1 MDDETGREPMTMISR
16 LPAFVL
22 ICFAA
27 LAHAQPVKL
36 KFATFS
42 PDTERLYNT
51 VKKPWVAAV
60 NKAAA
65 GAIEI
70 ELYPN
75 GALGRAPQQQAQM
88 VLDGVTD
95 IGFIVP
101 PFTPG
106 RFPDSEALELPGMF
120 SDLAE
125 GTRVYTRLLQNGTLK
140 DYGDYY
146 PVAMWSTPPFSLHSN
161 FPINS
166 IKDLKGKRVRGSG
179 VIQIESL
186 KALGAVTVGMPPTE
200 VPEALSRRTIDAS
213 TSQPAV
219 LYDFGLDRVTN
230 HHYFIRLGIV
240 PLAVVMNRK
249 LFEGLPKAGQ
259 DAIRKHDMDYI
270 NKLYIESMLEY
281 DSSLVQKLQ
290 GDAKRKVAFPDA
302 ADQKAAQAAFEPVI
316 KAWTAKSAR
325 NAEVYKALTAEL
337 EKERSRK

>member
-1 MDDETGREPMTMISR
+1 MRKILVGVLAC
-16 LPAFVL
+16 LP
-22 ICFAA
+22 IAA
-27 LAHAQPVKL
+27 AAQQPVKL

-60 NKAAA
+60 NKASG

-88 VLDGVTD
+88 VIDGVTD

-106 RFPDSEALELPGMF
+106 RFPDSEVLELPGMF
-120 SDLAE
+120 QDLAE
-125 GTRVYTRLLQNGTLK
+125 GTRVYTRLVQNGTLK

-146 PVAMWSTPPFSLHSN
+146 PIAMWSTPPFSLHSN
-161 FPINS
+161 FPIAS

-186 KALGAVTVGMPPTE
+186 KGLGAVTVGMPPTE
-200 VPEALSRRTIDAS
+200 VPEALS
-213 TSQPAV
+213 
-219 LYDFGLDRVTN
+219 
-230 HHYFIRLGIV
+230 

-249 LFEGLPKAGQ
+249 VFEGLPKAGQ
-259 DAIRKHDMDYI
+259 DAIRKYDMDYI
-270 NKLYIESMLEY
+270 NKLYIDSMLEY
-281 DSSLVQKLQ
+281 DSSLVKKLES
-290 GDAKRKVAFPDA
+290 DPKRKVVFPDA

-316 KAWTAKSAR
+316 KAWAAKSPRHAD
-325 NAEVYKALTAEL
+325 VYKALTTEL
-337 EKERSRK
+337 EKERTRK

>member
-1 MDDETGREPMTMISR
+1 MRKTMLALLAC
-16 LPAFVL
+16 LPIAV
-22 ICFAA
+22 A
-27 LAHAQPVKL
+27 AQPVKL
-36 KFATFS
+36 KMATFS

-51 VKKPWVAAV
+51 VKKPWAAAV
-60 NKAAA
+60 TKAAG

-88 VLDGVTD
+88 VNDGVTD

-106 RFPDSEALELPGMF
+106 RFPDTEVIELPGMF
-120 SDLAE
+120 QDLAE
-125 GTRVYTRLLQNGTLK
+125 ATRVYTALVRNGAIK

-146 PVAMWSTPPFSLHSN
+146 PIAMWGTPPFSLHSN

-219 LYDFGLDRVTN
+219 LYDFGLDRVTS
-230 HHYFIRLGIV
+230 HHYFIRLGVV
-240 PLAVVMNRK
+240 PLAIVMNK
-249 LFEGLPKAGQ
+249 KVFDGLPKAGQ
-259 DAIRKHDMDYI
+259 DAIRSHDMDYI
-270 NKLYIESMLEY
+270 NKLYLASMLEY
-281 DSSLVQKLQ
+281 DSSLVKKLQ
-290 GDAKRKVAFPDA
+290 GDPKRKVVYPDA

-316 KAWTAKSAR
+316 KAWTAKSPR
-325 NAEVYKALTAEL
+325 HAEVYKALTTEIA
-337 EKERSRK
+337 KERSTKK

>member
-1 MDDETGREPMTMISR
+1 VIRETLLAALVVCS
-16 LPAFVL
+16 
-22 ICFAA
+22 FAA
-27 LAHAQPVKL
+27 QAQQPVKL
-36 KFATFS
+36 KMATFS

-60 NKAAA
+60 NKAAG

-88 VLDGVTD
+88 VIDGVTD

-106 RFPDSEALELPGMF
+106 RFPDSEVLELPGVF
-120 SDLAE
+120 HDLAE
-125 GTRVYTRLLQNGTLK
+125 GTRVYTRLVQNGTLK
-140 DYGDYY
+140 DYGEYV
-146 PVAMWSTPPFSLHSN
+146 PIAMWSTPPFSLHSN

-219 LYDFGLDRVTN
+219 LYDFGLDRVTS

-240 PLAVVMNRK
+240 PLAIVMNK
-249 LFEGLPKAGQ
+249 KKFESLPKAGQ
-259 DAIRKHDMDYI
+259 DAIRKYDMDYI
-270 NKLYIESMLEY
+270 NKLYIDSMLEY
-281 DSSLVQKLQ
+281 DSSLVKKLES
-290 GDAKRKVAFPDA
+290 DPKRKVVFPDA
-302 ADQKAAQAAFEPVI
+302 ADQKAAQVAFEPVI
-316 KAWTAKSAR
+316 KAWTAKSPR
-325 NAEVYKALTAEL
+325 NAELYKALVSEI
-337 EKERSRK
+337 EKDRGGRK

>member
-1 MDDETGREPMTMISR
+1 MRTTMWA
-16 LPAFVL
+16 LLLAVPFT
-22 ICFAA
+22 AA
-27 LAHAQPVKL
+27 AQQPVKL
-36 KFATFS
+36 KMATFS

-60 NKAAA
+60 NKAAG

-88 VLDGVTD
+88 VINGVTD

-106 RFPDSEALELPGMF
+106 RFPDTEVIELPGMLQ
-120 SDLAE
+120 DLAE
-125 GTRVYTRLLQNGTLK
+125 GTRVYTRLVQNGTIK

-146 PVAMWSTPPFSLHSN
+146 PIAMWGTPPFSLHSN

-219 LYDFGLDRVTN
+219 LYDFGLDRVTS
-230 HHYFIRLGIV
+230 HHYFIRLGAV
-240 PLAVVMNRK
+240 PLAIVMNKRV
-249 LFEGLPKAGQ
+249 FDGLPKAGQ
-259 DAIRKHDMDYI
+259 DAIRKYDMDYI
-270 NKLYIESMLEY
+270 NKLYIDSMLEY
-281 DSSLVQKLQ
+281 DGSLVKKLES
-290 GDAKRKVAFPDA
+290 DPKRKVVFPDA

-316 KAWTAKSAR
+316 KAWTAKSPR
-325 NAEVYKALTAEL
+325 HAEVYKAMVAEID
-337 EKERSRK
+337 KERGSKK

>member
-1 MDDETGREPMTMISR
+1 MTKT
-16 LPAFVL
+16 LL
-22 ICFAA
+22 A
-27 LAHAQPVKL
+27 LALCIPVCAGAQPVKL
-36 KFATFS
+36 KMATFS

-51 VKKPWVAAV
+51 VKKPWAAAV
-60 NKAAA
+60 NKASG

-88 VLDGVTD
+88 VMDGVTD

-120 SDLAE
+120 QDLAE
-125 GTRVYTRLLQNGTLK
+125 GTRVYTRLVQNGTLK

-146 PVAMWSTPPFSLHSN
+146 PIAMWSTPPFSLHSN

-166 IKDLKGKRVRGSG
+166 IRDLKGKRVRGSG

-219 LYDFGLDRVTN
+219 LYDFGLDRVTS
-230 HHYFIRLGIV
+230 HHYFVRLGIV
-240 PLAVVMNRK
+240 PLAIVMNRK
-249 LFEGLPKAGQ
+249 VFESLPKAGQ
-259 DAIRKHDMDYI
+259 DAIRQHDMDYI
-270 NKLYIESMLEY
+270 NKLYIDSMLEY
-281 DSSLVQKLQ
+281 DASLVKKLQ
-290 GDAKRKVAFPDA
+290 ADPKRKVVFPDA

-316 KAWTAKSAR
+316 KAWAGKSPR
-325 NAEVYKALTAEL
+325 HAEVYKALTVEL
-337 EKERSRK
+337 EKERGKK

>member
-1 MDDETGREPMTMISR
+1 MRKI
-16 LPAFVL
+16 LA
-22 ICFAA
+22 AA
-27 LAHAQPVKL
+27 LLVVPFVAEAQQPVKL
-36 KFATFS
+36 KMATFS
-42 PDTERLYNT
+42 PDSERLFNT
-51 VKKPWVAAV
+51 VKKPWAAAV
-60 NKAAA
+60 NKAAG

-88 VLDGVTD
+88 VIDGVTD

-106 RFPDSEALELPGMF
+106 RFPDTEAIELPGMF
-120 SDLAE
+120 QDLAE
-125 GTRVYTRLLQNGTLK
+125 ATRVYTNLVRNGAIR

-146 PVAMWSTPPFSLHSN
+146 PIAMWGTPPFSLHSN

-166 IKDLKGKRVRGSG
+166 IKDLKGKRVRASG

-219 LYDFGLDRVTN
+219 LYDFGLDRVTS
-230 HHYFIRLGIV
+230 HHYFIRLGVV

-249 LFEGLPKAGQ
+249 VFESLPKAGQ
-259 DAIRKHDMDYI
+259 DAIRKHDMDFI
-270 NKLYIESMLEY
+270 NKLYVESMLEY
-281 DSSLVQKLQ
+281 DASLVKKLQ
-290 GDAKRKVAFPDA
+290 GDPKRKVAFPDA
-302 ADQKAAQAAFEPVI
+302 ADRKAAQDAFEPVI
-316 KAWTAKSAR
+316 KAWAAKSPR
-325 NAEVYKALTAEL
+325 HAEVYQALSAEVA
-337 EKERSRK
+337 KERSRK

>member
-1 MDDETGREPMTMISR
+1 MKNT
-16 LPAFVL
+16 LL
-22 ICFAA
+22 A
-27 LAHAQPVKL
+27 LALCLPLCAAAQPVKL

-88 VLDGVTD
+88 VIDGVTD

-106 RFPDSEALELPGMF
+106 RFPDSEVLELPGMF
-120 SDLAE
+120 RDLAE
-125 GTRVYTRLLQNGTLK
+125 GTRVYTRLVQNGTLR

-146 PVAMWSTPPFSLHSN
+146 PIAMWSTPPFSLHSN

-166 IKDLKGKRVRGSG
+166 ISDLKGKRVRGSG

-219 LYDFGLDRVTN
+219 LYDFGLDRVTS
-230 HHYFIRLGIV
+230 HHYFVRLGIV

-249 LFEGLPKAGQ
+249 TFESLPKAGQ
-259 DAIRKHDMDYI
+259 DAIRKYDMDYI
-270 NKLYIESMLEY
+270 NKLYIDSMLEY
-281 DSSLVQKLQ
+281 DASLVKRLQ
-290 GDAKRKVAFPDA
+290 SDPKRKVVFPSA
-302 ADQKAAQAAFEPVI
+302 ADQKAAQAAFEPVV
-316 KAWTAKSAR
+316 KAWAGRSPR
-325 NAEVYKALTAEL
+325 HGEVYRALVSEL
-337 EKERSRK
+337 EKEHSRK

>member
-1 MDDETGREPMTMISR
+1 MLKI
-16 LPAFVL
+16 L
-22 ICFAA
+22 IAA
-27 LAHAQPVKL
+27 LAFSLAAHAQPVKL
-36 KFATFS
+36 KMATFS

-60 NKAAA
+60 NKAAG

-88 VLDGVTD
+88 VIDGVTD

-106 RFPDSEALELPGMF
+106 RFPDSEVLELPGMF
-120 SDLAE
+120 NDLAE
-125 GTRVYTRLLQNGTLK
+125 GTRVYTRLVQNGTLR
-140 DYGDYY
+140 DYRDYI
-146 PVAMWSTPPFSLHSN
+146 PIAMWSTPPFSLHSN

-166 IKDLKGKRVRGSG
+166 VADLKGKRIRGSG

-219 LYDFGLDRVTN
+219 LYDFGLDRVTS

-240 PLAVVMNRK
+240 PLAIVMNK
-249 LFEGLPKAGQ
+249 KKFESLPKAGQ
-259 DAIRKHDMDYI
+259 DAIRKYDMDWI
-270 NKLYIESMLEY
+270 NKLYIDSMLEY
-281 DSSLVQKLQ
+281 DASLVKRLQ
-290 GDAKRKVAFPDA
+290 NDPKRKVVFPTA
-302 ADQKAAQAAFEPVI
+302 ADHKAAQAAFAPVI
-316 KAWTAKSAR
+316 KAWAGRSPR
-325 NAEVYKALTAEL
+325 HAEVYKALEAEL
-337 EKERSRK
+337 SKERSRK

>member
-1 MDDETGREPMTMISR
+1 MKRNRTETLMRKTMLALLLS
-16 LPAFVL
+16 LPFVV
-22 ICFAA
+22 AA
-27 LAHAQPVKL
+27 QQPVKL
-36 KFATFS
+36 KMATFS

-60 NKAAA
+60 NKAAG

-88 VLDGVTD
+88 VIDGVTD

-106 RFPDSEALELPGMF
+106 RFPDSEVLELPGMF
-120 SDLAE
+120 RDLAE
-125 GTRVYTRLLQNGTLK
+125 GTRVYTKLLQNGTLK
-140 DYGDYY
+140 DYGAYS
-146 PVAMWSTPPFSLHSN
+146 PIAMWSTPPFSLHAN

-166 IKDLKGKRVRGSG
+166 IADLKGKRVRGSG

-200 VPEALSRRTIDAS
+200 VPEALSRPPIDAS

-219 LYDFGLDRVTN
+219 LYDFGLDRVTT
-230 HHYFIRLGIV
+230 HHYFVRLGIV

-249 LFEGLPKAGQ
+249 VFEGLPKAGQ
-259 DAIRKHDMDYI
+259 DAIRKYDMDYI
-270 NKLYIESMLEY
+270 NKLYVDSMLEY
-281 DSSLVQKLQ
+281 DASLVKKLQ
-290 GDAKRKVAFPDA
+290 SDPKPKGGSPDA
-302 ADQKAAQAAFEPVI
+302 AARQAP
-316 KAWTAKSAR
+316 
-325 NAEVYKALTAEL
+325 
-337 EKERSRK
+337 

>member
-1 MDDETGREPMTMISR
+1 MHHIMLALLLCIS
-16 LPAFVL
+16 
-22 ICFAA
+22 FAA
-27 LAHAQPVKL
+27 GAQQPVKL

-60 NKAAA
+60 NKASG

-88 VLDGVTD
+88 VIDGVAD

-106 RFPDSEALELPGMF
+106 RFPDTEVVELPGLF
-120 SDLAE
+120 QDLTE
-125 GTRVYTRLLQNGTLK
+125 GTKVYTRLVQAGVLR
-140 DYGDYY
+140 DYGDFY
-146 PVAMWSTPPFSLHSN
+146 PIAMWSTPPFSLHSN

-219 LYDFGLDRVTN
+219 LYDFGLDRVTS

-249 LFEGLPKAGQ
+249 LFESLPKAGQ

-270 NKLYIESMLEY
+270 NKLYLESMLEY
-281 DSSLVQKLQ
+281 DSSLVKKLQ
-290 GDAKRKVAFPDA
+290 ADPKRRVVFPDA
-302 ADQKAAQAAFEPVI
+302 AEQKAAQAAFEPVI
-316 KAWTAKSAR
+316 KAWTAKTPR
-325 NAEVYKALTAEL
+325 NAEVYKALTTEL
-337 EKERSRK
+337 EQERTRK